1 MSQKHV
7 LTLASYVR
15 PDMTSGAMYAA
26 VPMFEV
32 LVPFMLM
39 APDWA
44 ESTVSTVAA
53 EKVWMISRHH
63 ISHIFTHRK
72 SKIGYDG
79 LTIAI

>member
-1 MSQKHV
+1 
-7 LTLASYVR
+7 
-15 PDMTSGAMYAA
+15 
-26 VPMFEV
+26 MFEV
-32 LVPFMLM
+32 LVPFMFM